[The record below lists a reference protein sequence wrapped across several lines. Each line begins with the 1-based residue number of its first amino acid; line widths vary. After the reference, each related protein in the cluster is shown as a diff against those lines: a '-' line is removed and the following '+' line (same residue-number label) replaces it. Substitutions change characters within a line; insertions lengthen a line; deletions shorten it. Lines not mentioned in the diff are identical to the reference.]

1 LEKKLKNMT
10 LNCNGKIINFNTQKI
25 MGILNISDDSFY
37 DGGRYNSIDKAVSRV
52 SEMINQGVDIIDV
65 GAVSSKPGSKII
77 KGEDELKLTSKYI
90 IEFSK
95 NFDEVLFS
103 IDTYNSKVAE
113 FALNNGFAI
122 INDISSG
129 KYDSKIIDVV
139 KEYNAGYVIMH
150 MKGDPDN
157 MQKKPTYNNVVDS
170 ISNYLDSKIEELES
184 INIKNIIIDPGFGFG
199 KTIDHNFEIL
209 SNLEKFKEFKKPLL
223 AGISRK
229 SMIYRFLNI
238 GPDKALNGTSV
249 LNTIALNYGAD
260 ILRVHDIIEAK
271 ECLALFN
278 KLN

>member
-1 LEKKLKNMT
+1 MN
-10 LNCNGKIINFNTQKI
+10 INIRGELYDLSSSKV
-25 MGILNISDDSFY
+25 MGILNLTPDSFY
-37 DGGRYNSIDKAVSRV
+37 DGGKYNSVDKAVSRV
-52 SEMINQGVDIIDV
+52 SEMIKQGVDIIDI

-77 KGEDELKLTSKYI
+77 KGGDELKLTSKYI

-95 NFDEVLFS
+95 NFKNVLFS
-103 IDTYNSKVAE
+103 IDTYNSEVAE

-129 KYDSKIIDVV
+129 KYDSKLIDVV
-139 KEYNAGYVIMH
+139 KDYNAGYVIMH
-150 MKGDPDN
+150 MEGDPDN
-157 MQKKPTYNNVVDS
+157 MQKKPAYNNVVDS
-170 ISNYLDSKIEELES
+170 IYTFFNSKINELES

-229 SMIYRFLNI
+229 SMIYKFLNTR
-238 GPDKALNGTSV
+238 PDKALNGTSV
-249 LNTIALNYGAD
+249 LNTIALNKGAD
-260 ILRVHDIIEAK
+260 VLRVHDIIEAK

>member
-1 LEKKLKNMT
+1 MT

-37 DGGRYNSIDKAVSRV
+37 DGGRYNSLDKAISRV

-65 GAVSSKPGSKII
+65 GALSSKPGSKII
-77 KGEDELKLTSKYI
+77 KGEDELKLTSEYI
-90 IEFSK
+90 VEFSK
-95 NFDEVLFS
+95 NFNDVLFS
-103 IDTYNSKVAE
+103 IDTYNSEVAE
-113 FALNNGFAI
+113 FALNYGFAI

-129 KYDSKIIDVV
+129 KYDSRMIDVV
-139 KEYNAGYVIMH
+139 KGYNAGYVIMH

-184 INIKNIIIDPGFGFG
+184 IKIKNIIIDPGFGFG

-209 SNLEKFKEFKKPLL
+209 RNLEKFKEFNKPLL

-229 SMIYRFLNI
+229 SMIYKFLNI
-238 GPDKALNGTSV
+238 RPDKALNGTSV
-249 LNTIALNYGAD
+249 LNTIALNKGAD
-260 ILRVHDIIEAK
+260 VLRVHDIIEAK

>member
-1 LEKKLKNMT
+1 MT

-37 DGGRYNSIDKAVSRV
+37 DGGRYNSLDKAVSRV

-77 KGEDELKLTSKYI
+77 EGEDELKLTSEYI

-95 NFDEVLFS
+95 NFNDVLFS

-113 FALNNGFAI
+113 FALNNGYAI

-129 KYDSKIIDVV
+129 KYDSRIIDVV

-209 SNLEKFKEFKKPLL
+209 SNLGKFKEFKKPLL

-229 SMIYRFLNI
+229 SMIYKFLNI

-249 LNTIALNYGAD
+249 LNTIALNKGAD
-260 ILRVHDIIEAK
+260 VLRVHDIIEAK

>member
-1 LEKKLKNMT
+1 MT

-37 DGGRYNSIDKAVSRV
+37 DGGKYNSIDKAVSRV

-77 KGEDELKLTSKYI
+77 EGEDELKLTSEYI

-95 NFDEVLFS
+95 NFNDVLFS

-129 KYDSKIIDVV
+129 KYDSRIIDVV

-157 MQKKPTYNNVVDS
+157 MQKKPTYNNVVGS

-209 SNLEKFKEFKKPLL
+209 SNLGKFKEFKKPLL

-229 SMIYRFLNI
+229 SMIYKFLNI

-249 LNTIALNYGAD
+249 LNTIALNKGAD
-260 ILRVHDIIEAK
+260 VLRVHDIIEAK

>member
-1 LEKKLKNMT
+1 MT

-37 DGGRYNSIDKAVSRV
+37 DGGRYNSLDKAVSRV

-77 KGEDELKLTSKYI
+77 EGEDELKLTSEYI

-95 NFDEVLFS
+95 NFNDVLFS

-129 KYDSKIIDVV
+129 KYDSRIIDVV

-209 SNLEKFKEFKKPLL
+209 SNLGKFKEFKKPLL

-229 SMIYRFLNI
+229 SMIYKFLNI

-249 LNTIALNYGAD
+249 LNTIALNKGAD
-260 ILRVHDIIEAK
+260 VLRVHDIIEAK

>member
-1 LEKKLKNMT
+1 
-10 LNCNGKIINFNTQKI
+10 
-25 MGILNISDDSFY
+25 
-37 DGGRYNSIDKAVSRV
+37 
-52 SEMINQGVDIIDV
+52 MINQGVDIIDV

-77 KGEDELKLTSKYI
+77 KGEDELRLTSEYI

-95 NFDEVLFS
+95 NFNDVLFS

-113 FALNNGFAI
+113 FALNYGFAI

-129 KYDSKIIDVV
+129 KYDSRIIDVV

-157 MQKKPTYNNVVDS
+157 MQKKPTYNNLVDS

-209 SNLEKFKEFKKPLL
+209 SNLEKFKEFNKPLL

-229 SMIYRFLNI
+229 SMIYKFLNI

-249 LNTIALNYGAD
+249 LNTIALNKGAD
-260 ILRVHDIIEAK
+260 VLRVHDIIEAK